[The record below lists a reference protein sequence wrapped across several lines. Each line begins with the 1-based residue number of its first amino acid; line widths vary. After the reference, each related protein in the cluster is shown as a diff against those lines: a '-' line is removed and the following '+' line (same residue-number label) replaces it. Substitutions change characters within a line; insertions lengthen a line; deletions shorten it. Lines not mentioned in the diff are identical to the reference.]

1 MPPKQSFWFHIG
13 YTLEQLRN
21 ISTETAEKVR
31 ISEDTTS
38 DRTQN
43 APENLHT
50 TWSSLLEGIPTT
62 DILGAISTLMKHRKP
77 IHMTTFGNLA
87 KAGASGA
94 LSALITSFLNPKTR
108 ESADLALDRETRD
121 RLLAGIR
128 RGLLYSA
135 ILEPKVPGPTVL
147 KGALYGT
154 IEYAAKPAGGL
165 SQLIST
171 HKSPSPFSALE
182 SLLEGLDSHDH
193 SYIEHIV
200 FGVLLAL
207 LYGSSASSN
216 GILEEDKER

>member
-1 MPPKQSFWFHIG
+1 MPSKQSFWFHIG
-13 YTLEQLRN
+13 YTLEQLRS

-43 APENLHT
+43 APEDIRA

-77 IHMTTFGNLA
+77 SHMTTLGNLA

-94 LSALITSFLNPKTR
+94 LSALIASFLNPKTR
-108 ESADLALDRETRD
+108 ESTDLALDRETRD
-121 RLLAGIR
+121 RLLSGIR

-135 ILEPKVPGPTVL
+135 ISEPKVPGPIVL

-154 IEYAAKPAGGL
+154 IEYAAKPVGGL

-171 HKSPSPFSALE
+171 HKSPYPFSALE
-182 SLLEGLDSHDH
+182 NLLEGLESHDH
-193 SYIEHIV
+193 SYMEHVV

-216 GILEEDKER
+216 RILEEDKER

>member
-1 MPPKQSFWFHIG
+1 MPPKHIG

-31 ISEDTTS
+31 ISEDTAS
-38 DRTQN
+38 DRTRN
-43 APENLHT
+43 ASEDLRT

-62 DILGAISTLMKHRKP
+62 DILGAISTLMKHPKP

-128 RGLLYSA
+128 RGLLYST
-135 ILEPKVPGPTVL
+135 ILEPKVPGPIVL

-154 IEYAAKPAGGL
+154 IEYAAKPVGGL

-171 HKSPSPFSALE
+171 HKSPYSFSALE
-182 SLLEGLDSHDH
+182 NLLEGLDSHDH
-193 SYIEHIV
+193 SYMEHIV